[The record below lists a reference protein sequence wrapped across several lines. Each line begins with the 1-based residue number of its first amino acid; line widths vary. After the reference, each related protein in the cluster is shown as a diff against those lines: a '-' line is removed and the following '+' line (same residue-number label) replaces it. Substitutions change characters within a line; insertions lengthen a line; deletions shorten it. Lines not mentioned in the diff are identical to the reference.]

1 MVADVSCVFGVQVA
15 ERRITDDLES
25 LIDVAVDTSK
35 ADYAVCTGVQIHSWP
50 DPATG
55 APAIEYVM
63 PTKSYVVIDGKRTDI
78 RLDAVP
84 ALSPRQ
90 LSLLSTGALKEVHP
104 EDQLVN
110 AYLEVCSLRLLHCV
124 VPMCSHVPLTF
135 SSRSQVLWGADCVP
149 PAPAVQLVD

>member
-1 MVADVSCVFGVQVA
+1 MQVA
-15 ERRITDDLES
+15 ERRITYDLEQ
-25 LIDVAVDTSK
+25 LIDAAVDTSK

-50 DPATG
+50 DPSTG
-55 APAIEYVM
+55 APAIEFVM

-110 AYLEVCSLRLLHCV
+110 AYLQVCPSF
-124 VPMCSHVPLTF
+124 T
-135 SSRSQVLWGADCVP
+135 
-149 PAPAVQLVD
+149 VDSTTVTEFW